1 MLPAPPD
8 RPRPKHPGGT
18 SRTLRQRADSPP
30 AHEVHVNISPFASL
44 QAPCLR
50 RGPGRAVVVAI
61 ALSLLAAPAH
71 AVVRY
76 VSPSGND
83 SNTGLSPGTA
93 WATIGRANSTLAAG
107 DVCVVAP
114 GTYSQP
120 IQPAGAGTGSS
131 ARITYLGSIQNPEA
145 VVVTSIELSKPWV
158 TVKGFKSTGG
168 ASLLYPAR
176 NDSVAYCWLGGA
188 GFSAAM
194 YSMVARNTIVGD
206 VVFLANQWRACF
218 NGTTR
223 DPGCT
228 ANCESDTLRGNHIDL
243 GVIRPGDRPFKLR
256 AFTQRCVIDSN
267 RVEGVFNQSGLV
279 EETWAL
285 AFYNAYNNTFR
296 DNRWSF
302 EAATAPPSNNQW
314 AAFMLRD
321 SSSNN
326 LFERDTMLLGMNSA
340 YPIRGMFSASGSF
353 VNTVRGNRWN
363 RCYYKTNSYLYDQNG
378 FKSCTI
384 ENSVF
389 ASKADDAIAFTSFES
404 SVLRHNLFYSGKQ
417 AINFGAIKGSGC
429 DISSNVFYSA
439 SAGPAGSGGGVEFF
453 GSGAQTGFRSDYNL
467 FFTPAYTTRP
477 GDRSIAWCCYG
488 ASPPGPGTAW
498 NAMNG
503 NDAHSRYGSPLLRD
517 SSFAGLDPR
526 PRAGSLAIGAGEGGS
541 DAGPIPFVSGDTT
554 PPGTVT
560 NLAAAQVFD
569 RSVLLAWTV
578 PGDDGRTGTAAAYDL
593 RWSRAPITETNFG
606 SATVCSALPG
616 PLDAGAVQSYLAQ
629 SLNPGTTYYFAL
641 KTRDEASNW
650 SALSNVVKVMTKAYD
665 TVPPAMIQDLGTS
678 P

>member
-1 MLPAPPD
+1 V
-8 RPRPKHPGGT
+8 
-18 SRTLRQRADSPP
+18 S
-30 AHEVHVNISPFASL
+30 ISPFVLPRA
-44 QAPCLR
+44 AHLR
-50 RGPGRAVVVAI
+50 GVPARAI
-61 ALSLLAAPAH
+61 AVLIAISSAIAPAH

-93 WATIGRANSTLAAG
+93 WATIGRANSTLAPG
-107 DVCVVAP
+107 DVCIVAP
-114 GTYSQP
+114 GNYSQP
-120 IQPAGAGTGSS
+120 IRPANGRTRPS
-131 ARITYLGSIQNPEA
+131 ARITYLGVIQNPDA

-158 TVKGFKSTGG
+158 SVKGFKSTGG

-176 NDSVAYCWLGGA
+176 NDSVAFCWLGGA
-188 GFSAAM
+188 GFSAAK
-194 YSMVARNTIVGD
+194 YSMVARNTIAGD
-206 VVFLANQWRACF
+206 VVFLANEWRACF

-223 DPGCT
+223 DPGCY
-228 ANCESDTLRGNHIDL
+228 ANCEGDTLRGNHIDL

-285 AFYNAYNNTFR
+285 VFYNAYNNTLR

-353 VNTVRGNRWN
+353 PNTVRGNRWN
-363 RCYYKTNSYLYDQNG
+363 RCLYKTNSYLYDQNA

-417 AINFGAIKGSGC
+417 AINFGVIKGSGC

-439 SAGPAGSGGGVEFF
+439 GAGPVGNGGGVGFF
-453 GSGAQTGFRSDYNL
+453 GSAAQTGFRSDYNL
-467 FFTPAYTTRP
+467 FFSPTYTTRA
-477 GDRSIAWCCYG
+477 GDRSIMWCCYG
-488 ASPPGPGTAW
+488 SSAPGPGTAW
-498 NAMNG
+498 YAMNG

-517 SSFAGLDPR
+517 SSFAGLDPHL
-526 PRAGSLAIGAGEGGS
+526 RAGSLAIGAGEGGS
-541 DAGPIPFVSGDTT
+541 DAGPIPFVSSDVT
-554 PPGTVT
+554 PPGTIT

-569 RSVLLAWTV
+569 LSALLAWTA
-578 PGDDGRTGTAAAYDL
+578 PGDDGSAGTATAYDL
-593 RWSRAPITETNFG
+593 RRSGAPITETNFG
-606 SATVCSALPG
+606 SATAVSALPA
-616 PLDAGAVQSYLAQ
+616 PLGAGAVQSYLAQ

-641 KTRDEASNW
+641 KTRDEAGNW
-650 SALSNVVKVMTKAYD
+650 SALSDVVKVTTKAYD
-665 TVPPAMIQDLGTS
+665 DVPPAMIKDLGTA
-678 P
+678 PE